1 MARFLTRHAKWELRP
16 LTPVTF
22 PEPERSNQGPDSDPV
37 GLGVA
42 LSNILL
48 RSFLSDRHSCDAGW
62 AANIKRL
69 ENINLTKNNISTYH
83 RIKHTYHFS
92 TGSQLLKMM
101 IEISCLYQCWI

>member
-1 MARFLTRHAKWELRP
+1 MYSKTKKGEQLTVWLARFLTRHAKWELRP

-62 AANIKRL
+62 A
-69 ENINLTKNNISTYH
+69 ENKKKNYFDKNNILKSE
-83 RIKHTYHFS
+83 
-92 TGSQLLKMM
+92 LL
-101 IEISCLYQCWI
+101 S

>member
-1 MARFLTRHAKWELRP
+1 M
-16 LTPVTF
+16 TPVTF
-22 PEPERSNQGPDSDPV
+22 PEPDRSNQGPDSDPV

-69 ENINLTKNNISTYH
+69 ENIDITKKKYTYH
-83 RIKHTYHFS
+83 RIIHIYHFS

-101 IEISCLYQCWI
+101 IEIQSSLG